1 VIEFI
6 RRCAPPQ
13 ATLSVRQA
21 ALTPYDR
28 YASVGGGNNRG
39 IVELMRACLV
49 WACLDLPDT
58 VPWNA
63 LIKVAHTT
71 PPDRIPHSLH
81 APRDT

>member
-1 VIEFI
+1 MIEFI

-39 IVELMRACLV
+39 IMELMRACLV

-71 PPDRIPHSLH
+71 PPDLH